1 MCRGY
6 RQAFV
11 DISPIFQFWG
21 LGLVFLPW
29 TFFPSLVRLTRVPW
43 LLPACTCDQDVKFTG
58 YVTEEEKTELLNS
71 AKLFVV
77 TSYSDVHTT
86 TAIEAM
92 AVGIPVVI
100 TKASDFP
107 EIDLYEAGF
116 TVESSQ
122 ESIYNA
128 IVKLLDNEEKIQV
141 FSKNAKKLVNDKFL
155 LENQIVNYEKMF
167 MNTIHQ
173 KLKP

>member
-1 MCRGY
+1 M
-6 RQAFV
+6 A
-11 DISPIFQFWG
+11 
-21 LGLVFLPW
+21 
-29 TFFPSLVRLTRVPW
+29 
-43 LLPACTCDQDVKFTG
+43 
-58 YVTEEEKTELLNS
+58 EEEKTELLNS

-141 FSKNAKKLVNDKFL
+141 F
-155 LENQIVNYEKMF
+155 
-167 MNTIHQ
+167 
-173 KLKP
+173 

>member
-1 MCRGY
+1 MTDL
-6 RQAFV
+6 AV
-11 DISPIFQFWG
+11 K
-21 LGLVFLPW
+21 LGIW
-29 TFFPSLVRLTRVPW
+29 
-43 LLPACTCDQDVKFTG
+43 DHVKFTG